1 MRRSIGLQRSTS
13 RLAVAAVGLL
23 ALSFFDAAGAG
34 AQSLSGGYGLT
45 GRTIHLPPLRP
56 VRPGLRLLSIPA
68 GIVEAEG
75 GEQFRTVC
83 VRTCDGYYWPVS
95 FSTSREQLFADE
107 AQCQASCDGG
117 AQLFYHPNPGGGMAD
132 AVDLS
137 GRAYTQLANAFV
149 YRKKRIDGC
158 TCRPAAWSEAERA
171 RHRQY
176 AREAA
181 EGGAGPGDAADD
193 ADGRSGAEDSPASI
207 VGAGVAPF
215 APRAAPWAYPRRY
228 GLPAPYSTSRAPR
241 FMSVA
246 PGVVLRR
253 DR

>member
-1 MRRSIGLQRSTS
+1 M
-13 RLAVAAVGLL
+13 AE
-23 ALSFFDAAGAG
+23 AG

-45 GRTIHLPPLRP
+45 GRAIQLPPLRP
-56 VRPGLRLLSIPA
+56 VRPGVRLLSSPA
-68 GIVEAEG
+68 GIIAEG
-75 GEQFRTVC
+75 SERFRTVC
-83 VRTCDGYYWPVS
+83 VRTCDGYYWPIS
-95 FSTSREQLFADE
+95 FSTSRDQFFADE

-137 GRAYTQLANAFV
+137 GRAYTQLASAFL

-158 TCRPAAWSEAERA
+158 TCRPAPWSQAERD

-181 EGGAGPGDAADD
+181 TEPPQSVPTAD
-193 ADGRSGAEDSPASI
+193 ADGLNGAGMEDAPASI
-207 VGAGVAPF
+207 VGAGTSFV
-215 APRAAPWAYPRRY
+215 PRAPWAYPLRH
-228 GLPAPYSTSRAPR
+228 GWMPPYRPSRAPR

-246 PGVVLRR
+246 PGVVARTHR
-253 DR
+253 